1 MTIDTELIAQVQL
14 LADEA
19 RTHRVKTLIACYVG
33 FISLL
38 ESNPE
43 LKDRALKLEN
53 VLRAYQTTG
62 VLALSPAE
70 AATKL
75 NRDSRRQ
82 ASGRNASATT
92 KNQPSA

>member
-1 MTIDTELIAQVQL
+1 MTIDTELVTQVQL

-43 LKDRALKLEN
+43 LEEKARKLEKT
-53 VLRAYQTTG
+53 LRAFCSTG
-62 VLALSPAE
+62 VLPLSPAE
-70 AATKL
+70 AAAKMERSPKT
-75 NRDSRRQ
+75 S
-82 ASGRNASATT
+82 T
-92 KNQPSA
+92 

>member
-1 MTIDTELIAQVQL
+1 MTIDTELVTEVQL

-43 LKDRALKLEN
+43 LEERARQLEKT
-53 VLRAYQTTG
+53 LRAFRSTG
-62 VLALSPAE
+62 VLPLSPAE
-70 AATKL
+70 AAAKTE
-75 NRDSRRQ
+75 
-82 ASGRNASATT
+82 
-92 KNQPSA
+92 PSVDTHT

>member
-1 MTIDTELIAQVQL
+1 L

-43 LKDRALKLEN
+43 LEERARKLEKM
-53 VLRAYQTTG
+53 LRAFRSTG
-62 VLALSPAE
+62 VLPLSPVE
-70 AATKL
+70 AAAKEECQ
-75 NRDSRRQ
+75 RP
-82 ASGRNASATT
+82 A
-92 KNQPSA
+92 QP

>member
-19 RTHRVKTLIACYVG
+19 RTHRVKSLIACYVG

-53 VLRAYQTTG
+53 VLRAYQSTG

-70 AATKL
+70 AAAKQNRASRQPHSRGGKL
-75 NRDSRRQ
+75 SKSHTP
-82 ASGRNASATT
+82 SG
-92 KNQPSA
+92 

>member
-53 VLRAYQTTG
+53 VLRAYQSTG

-70 AATKL
+70 AAP
-75 NRDSRRQ
+75 
-82 ASGRNASATT
+82 ASGSGVDVIQAFR
-92 KNQPSA
+92 PVP